1 VSSQPKSNLDSS
13 EIAND
18 CRKKILVISNKA
30 KVSHVGSS
38 LSVVDI
44 LSVLYSGI
52 ANISKD
58 TVQSSN
64 RDIIILSKGHA
75 ALALYSVLTITGFLS
90 EKLLAEFSSNGA
102 LLGGHVTSFTNSGV
116 ELSTGSLGHGLP
128 YGLGIALSRK
138 NYNMG
143 GRVFVIISDGECNE
157 GTTWESALIA
167 NQHCLENLTVI
178 IDRNRIQSL
187 DFTENTLK
195 LEPLEDKW
203 KSFGWDTTR
212 ISGHDHEALRN
223 VLKFNPEQRRPL
235 CVIAD
240 TIKGKGVSFME
251 NTVMWHYKYP
261 NNEQLSRAL
270 IELDLN

>member
-1 VSSQPKSNLDSS
+1 VSSIPKSNLDSNK
-13 EIAND
+13 IAKD
-18 CRKKILVISNKA
+18 CRKKILVISNKS

-90 EKLLAEFSSNGA
+90 EQLLAEFSSNGA
-102 LLGGHVTSFTNSGV
+102 VLGGHTTSFTNSGV

-138 NYNMG
+138 NYNLG

-157 GTTWESALIA
+157 GTTWESALLA
-167 NQHCLENLTVI
+167 NQHGLENLTVI

-203 KSFGWDTTR
+203 KSFGWDTVR
-212 ISGHDHEALRN
+212 ISGHDHESLRK
-223 VLKFNPEQRRPL
+223 VLKFNSEQRKPL

-251 NTVMWHYKYP
+251 NTIMWHYKYP
-261 NNEQLSRAL
+261 NDEQLSMAL
-270 IELDLN
+270 TELDLN